1 MEVITMR
8 KSNRLHLL
16 RFSPEFEFKTSYDK
30 QDIKDEFLTQGLDWD
45 VKRDASIENGWEV
58 CPMGTNHLKGN
69 TGMAECDRVVNILNE
84 KFNARQTYKT
94 GFHIHWQ
101 LLDDDGLG
109 IMTPKQLTNIMVD
122 WFNFKRV
129 IELILPES
137 RRGDNQTNLWGV
149 SIHSVQALRNV
160 AEDVGAND
168 STQLAEFIRR
178 VGNHSTSDIR
188 ISSAHSTLEFRKAI
202 FTVDNIKL
210 SLWIEFTR
218 NLIGYNCKARQKN
231 FRKIWSNPQDRLSL
245 THDKGLAWS
254 FRQVWEYRAGN
265 LGLLEVAERRALQL
279 ARGNTSHQE
288 AIRGITQRIKDRY
301 NR

>member
-1 MEVITMR
+1 MR

-16 RFSPEFEFKTSYDK
+16 RFSPEFEFKTHYSK
-30 QDIKDEFLTQGLDWD
+30 QEIQDEFLAQGLHWE
-45 VKRDASIENGWEV
+45 VKSDPSIDNGWEV
-58 CPMGTNHLKGN
+58 CPKADNHLKGN
-69 TGMAECDRVVNILNE
+69 TGMTECDRVVNILNE

-122 WFNFKRV
+122 WYNFKRV

-137 RRGDNQTNLWGV
+137 RRGDDLTNLWGV

-188 ISSAHSTLEFRKAI
+188 ISSKHKTLEFRKAI

-245 THDKGLAWS
+245 THDKGLEWS

-288 AIRGITQRIKDRY
+288 AIRGITQRIKTRY